1 MPVGDAMGSDTRLE
15 YGDGLVVRSDDG
27 PVATVL
33 LNRPGRRNALDRQ
46 TLVSLAEALAEL
58 RADASV
64 RVVVLT
70 GEGAAFCAGVDIS
83 PDAQRTFYGDPQPIE
98 RLYQEHGQGIVR
110 TLQMLPQVTVAR
122 VNGPAIGWGACLATC
137 CDFRVAAADAFFR
150 IPEIGLGMYYDVGC
164 LYGLIA
170 LIGGAEAKRMTM
182 LGVDVDAQDALRMGL
197 VDFVARD
204 GMMQSVLDEL
214 IGQLLRRGEIVLR
227 TAKRQVYAATVGRTR
242 PLSMLELELTTFYAA
257 GNRDRYE
264 GLAAGREQRAPRFS
278 EEQLA
283 GTLTRPQQRGEGG
296 DVHGLP
302 SD

>member
-1 MPVGDAMGSDTRLE
+1 MGTDSTVE
-15 YGDGLVVRSDDG
+15 SGDGLIVRRNDG

-46 TLVSLAEALAEL
+46 TLVSLSRALSEL
-58 RADASV
+58 RTDASV

-83 PDAQRTFYGDPQPIE
+83 PDAQRTFYGHPQPIE

-110 TLQMLPQVTVAR
+110 TLQTLPQVTVAR

-137 CDFRVAAADAFFR
+137 CDFRVASAHAFFR

-182 LGVDVDAQDALRMGL
+182 LGGDVDAAEALRIGL
-197 VDFVARD
+197 VDSVARD
-204 GMMQSVLDEL
+204 GEMQSVLDGL
-214 IGQLLRRGEIVLR
+214 IGQLLRRDAMVLR
-227 TAKRQVYAATVGRTR
+227 TAKRQVYAATVARMR

-264 GLAAGREQRAPRFS
+264 GLAARREQRAPRFAQ
-278 EEQLA
+278 EQLA
-283 GTLTRPQQRGEGG
+283 GTLTRPHQRAEGG
-296 DVHGLP
+296 DVHGFP
-302 SD
+302 FD